1 MIGTIVEGLGA
12 VNSSRLIGIDIDGVL
27 SDIVVQFS
35 EYASELFGEEIS
47 TTDVVSEDIETCTKL
62 SRDQLVE
69 IFRTRQF
76 FQTMPVIDCATD
88 SLHRLKKAGW
98 RTVLMTDR
106 FWYPEIKDDTLVWL
120 QENEIPYESLYFVGK
135 AEKAN
140 VSSELGIRI
149 FVEDQL
155 SNARL
160 LAKVCE
166 RVFLINRPYNQGIV
180 QSPIVRVSS
189 LSEAGSS
196 LWAPSNQKR
205 FASLSS

>member
-1 MIGTIVEGLGA
+1 MRLR
-12 VNSSRLIGIDIDGVL
+12 SSKQK
-27 SDIVVQFS
+27 SNHSWQS
-35 EYASELFGEEIS
+35 LFGQEYE
-47 TTDVVSEDIETCTKL
+47 
-62 SRDQLVE
+62 
-69 IFRTRQF
+69 
-76 FQTMPVIDCATD
+76 
-88 SLHRLKKAGW
+88 G
-98 RTVLMTDR
+98 
-106 FWYPEIKDDTLVWL
+106 

-140 VSSELGIRI
+140 VSSELGIRV